1 MAATPTFDYL
11 TIINNQNGP
20 SLAKYIVKS
29 RSINFT
35 YDVNTLESYRKMT
48 GPILKYLDGLIRGP
62 KESAEPAIN
71 QDKKLIQFNPKIK
84 TNIYLLQIY
93 ADSITIRSNYRAQR
107 ITLPLRSNLTN
118 NQLTKI
124 PFVNISNLFKDNE
137 LHDFLVELDKVAT
150 EVALQ
155 A

>member
-35 YDVNTLESYRKMT
+35 YGVNTLESYKKMIES
-48 GPILKYLDGLIRGP
+48 ILKYLDGLIEGP
-62 KESAEPAIN
+62 KESAEHAIN
-71 QDKKLIQFNPKIK
+71 QGKGSIRVRPK
-84 TNIYLLQIY
+84 IYLLQIY

-107 ITLPLRSNLTN
+107 ITLPLRSSLTN

-137 LHDFLVELDKVAT
+137 LHDFLVDLDSAAT
-150 EVALQ
+150 EVAQ
-155 A
+155 NA